1 MDYIVG
7 LYEEDDLQ
15 RDYHG
20 GGGSFQMCEK
30 FKRRTEWFLIE
41 LVKYKYRKPSFL
53 QKRQT
58 QLAWTGPEMMILS
71 TRQRDHS
78 DLGSN
83 ITVHYR

>member
-30 FKRRTEWFLIE
+30 RRTE
-41 LVKYKYRKPSFL
+41 
-53 QKRQT
+53 
-58 QLAWTGPEMMILS
+58 
-71 TRQRDHS
+71 
-78 DLGSN
+78 
-83 ITVHYR
+83 

>member
-41 LVKYKYRKPSFL
+41 LVKYKYRKPFSFKVVL
-53 QKRQT
+53 IDDGNQYICLYVHRYSGYDYKS
-58 QLAWTGPEMMILS
+58 IL
-71 TRQRDHS
+71 
-78 DLGSN
+78 
-83 ITVHYR
+83 